1 MASLDRTD
9 TRRLALRGVLVAA
22 AMVLSWVEAQI
33 PAFFAVPGMK
43 LGLTNA
49 VVLTALYLLSGRDAM
64 VINLVRILL
73 VGFTFGSVSAML
85 YSLAGGLLS
94 GAVMIVLKRFG
105 PFGPVGVSVAGGI
118 SHNIGQIAVAVA
130 VLGSHYVL
138 YYLPLLWLS
147 GLAAGTLIGLLCG
160 SLLRRIPAAAV
171 RTARTEGR
179 RKEKEEK

>member
-1 MASLDRTD
+1 MASRDRTGA
-9 TRRLALRGVLVAA
+9 RRVALRGVLVSA

-49 VVLTALYLLSGRDAM
+49 VVLTALYLLSSRDAV

-94 GAVMIVLKRFG
+94 GAVMIMLRKTGR
-105 PFGPVGVSVAGGI
+105 FGPVGVSVAGGV
-118 SHNIGQIAVAVA
+118 SHNVGQILVAMA

-138 YYLPLLWLS
+138 YYLPFLWLS
-147 GLAAGTLIGLLCG
+147 GLAAGTLIGILCG
-160 SLLRRIPAAAV
+160 FLLRRLPDSS
-171 RTARTEGR
+171 TGPE
-179 RKEKEEK
+179 

>member
-1 MASLDRTD
+1 MASRDRTVAH
-9 TRRLALRGVLVAA
+9 RVALRGVLVAA

-49 VVLTALYLLSGRDAM
+49 VVLTALYLLSSRDAV

-94 GAVMIVLKRFG
+94 GGVMILLKKTGRFG
-105 PFGPVGVSVAGGI
+105 PAGVSVAGGI
-118 SHNIGQIAVAVA
+118 SHNVGQIAVAVV
-130 VLGSHYVL
+130 VLGTKYVL
-138 YYLPLLWLS
+138 YYLPFLWLS
-147 GLAAGTLIGLLCG
+147 GLAAGTVIGLLCG
-160 SLLRRIPAAAV
+160 LLLRRIPAVKA
-171 RTARTEGR
+171 EGGGGRGKER
-179 RKEKEEK
+179 RQ

>member
-1 MASLDRTD
+1 MASRDRTVAH
-9 TRRLALRGVLVAA
+9 RVALRGVLVAA

-49 VVLTALYLLSGRDAM
+49 VVLTALYLLSSRDAV

-94 GAVMIVLKRFG
+94 GAVMILLKKVGR
-105 PFGPVGVSVAGGI
+105 FGPVGVSVAGGI
-118 SHNIGQIAVAVA
+118 SHNVGQIAVAIL
-130 VLGSHYVL
+130 VLGTKYVL
-138 YYLPLLWLS
+138 YYLPFLWLS
-147 GLAAGTLIGLLCG
+147 GLAAGTVIGLLCG
-160 SLLRRIPAAAV
+160 FLLRRLPAAAAE
-171 RTARTEGR
+171 RGGDRG
-179 RKEKEEK
+179 KERER

>member
-1 MASLDRTD
+1 MALRDRTGA
-9 TRRLALRGVLVAA
+9 RRVALRGVLVSA

-49 VVLTALYLLSGRDAM
+49 VVLTALYLLSSRDAV

-94 GAVMIVLKRFG
+94 GAVMIMLRKTGR
-105 PFGPVGVSVAGGI
+105 FGPVGVSVAGGV
-118 SHNIGQIAVAVA
+118 SHNIGQIFVAME

-138 YYLPLLWLS
+138 YYLPFLWLS
-147 GLAAGTLIGLLCG
+147 GLAAGTLIGILCG
-160 SLLRRIPAAAV
+160 FLLRRLPDSS
-171 RTARTEGR
+171 TGPER
-179 RKEKEEK
+179 RGEERNET

>member
-1 MASLDRTD
+1 MASRDRTGA
-9 TRRLALRGVLVAA
+9 RQVALRGILAAA

-49 VVLTALYLLSGRDAM
+49 VVLTALYLLSDRDAV

-73 VGFTFGSVSAML
+73 TGFTFGSVSAMP

-94 GAVMIVLKRFG
+94 GAVMILLRRTGRFG
-105 PFGPVGVSVAGGI
+105 PAGVSVAGGI
-118 SHNIGQIAVAVA
+118 SHNVGQIMMAMA
-130 VLGSHYVL
+130 VLGSRYVL

-147 GLAAGTLIGLLCG
+147 GLAAGALIGILCG
-160 SLLRRIPAAAV
+160 LLLRRLSTVAFAAK
-171 RTARTEGR
+171 RNGENRDET
-179 RKEKEEK
+179 

>member
-1 MASLDRTD
+1 MASRDRTVAQ
-9 TRRLALRGVLVAA
+9 RVALRGVLVAA

-49 VVLTALYLLSGRDAM
+49 VVLTALYLLSSRDAV

-94 GAVMIVLKRFG
+94 GAVMILLKKVGR
-105 PFGPVGVSVAGGI
+105 FGPVGVSVAGGI
-118 SHNIGQIAVAVA
+118 SHNVGQIAVAIL
-130 VLGSHYVL
+130 VLGTKYVL
-138 YYLPLLWLS
+138 YYLPFLWLS
-147 GLAAGTLIGLLCG
+147 GLAAGTVIGLLCG
-160 SLLRRIPAAAV
+160 FLLRRLPAVAA
-171 RTARTEGR
+171 EGR
-179 RKEKEEK
+179 GDRGKEREK

>member
-49 VVLTALYLLSGRDAM
+49 VVLTALYLLSSRDAV

-94 GAVMIVLKRFG
+94 GGVMILLKKTGRFG
-105 PFGPVGVSVAGGI
+105 PAGVSVAGGI
-118 SHNIGQIAVAVA
+118 SHNVGQIAVAVV
-130 VLGSHYVL
+130 VLGTKYVL
-138 YYLPLLWLS
+138 YYLPFLWLS
-147 GLAAGTLIGLLCG
+147 GLAAGTVIGLLCG
-160 SLLRRIPAAAV
+160 LLLRRIPAVKA
-171 RTARTEGR
+171 EGR
-179 RKEKEEK
+179 GDRGKERRQ